1 MARGRRMKKSNTKRK
16 IFAIAIYIILF
27 ASLIYSGIQ
36 IYKWKADSNN
46 NNQIIEKVKEEVIVK
61 TEDNT
66 YKIDFGKLKEQNSD
80 SVAWLKVPNT
90 SIDFPVVKAQDNSY
104 YLTRNFEKQ
113 QNAAGWAFADY
124 RNKFDGSDKNI
135 IIYGHNR
142 RDGTMFGTLQNILK
156 EDWYN
161 NEENTKITLDTESG
175 ENTYQVFSIYK
186 TEVEDY
192 YIKTN
197 FKDDAEY
204 EEFINKL
211 KSRSIKNFNVELTKD
226 DQILTLSTCAN
237 NNKYR
242 IVLHAKKN

>member
-1 MARGRRMKKSNTKRK
+1 MLVKSQLQLVDLALKRSKMARERRMKKSNTKRK
-16 IFAIAIYIILF
+16 IFTIAIYIILF

-36 IYKWKADSNN
+36 IYKWKKDSNN

-61 TEDNT
+61 TEDN
-66 YKIDFGKLKEQNSD
+66 
-80 SVAWLKVPNT
+80 
-90 SIDFPVVKAQDNSY
+90 SY

-113 QNAAGWAFADY
+113 QNAAGWIFTDY

-142 RDGTMFGTLQNILK
+142 RDGTMFGSLQNILK
-156 EDWYN
+156 EEWYN
-161 NEENTKITLDTESG
+161 NSENMTITLDTENEES
-175 ENTYQVFSIYK
+175 TYQVFSIYK

-192 YIKTN
+192 YIKTS

-211 KSRSIKNFNVELTKD
+211 KSRSIKDFNVELTKD